1 MAERFSIDQRVIIFK
16 GDSDLTNELIDADFV
31 ITATGYYLGDT
42 EYADLAELFL
52 DNNTYITDNNVTTL
66 VSEDYLQADIEAAIN
81 NTLNDTLYKQ
91 IFYSYKYSSIR
102 TFFKN
107 NWKLFLPDYDVAS
120 ITDDTRKELLVKAF
134 FREMDKFAQI
144 VDYLYNLGDIDK
156 IPEEYLEYLGQI
168 VGYDRVDFSLLS
180 ADASFRELLKNI
192 IEIYKIKGSNYSFE
206 LFMNFL
212 GFDVTLLEF
221 WFDKRYSDDGIS
233 TNEFTSATD
242 KGISSF
248 YLTSEDPTTV
258 VPDDMLFPYTVA
270 DDMIIATRDL
280 NLFDQYLENGDYTY
294 RQLIGDT
301 SGYGDSAYTFFKT
314 NILQYKLS
322 SIGTD
327 QDPELTAADLLAID
341 DYIKFLTPI
350 YMEAQVLLA
359 ASPYAE
365 YANNLFM
372 MDYNRATPVAAS
384 KFSQTTRI
392 SGFNITD
399 INIGEWGDTEGD
411 TQILATVAS
420 YDPDDILFD
429 FLGDSKVIYI
439 NLVTGD
445 TLDGTYRLDFS
456 DSTGAV
462 VNTIVKDDYDTVM
475 TLAQPLWDGGDSYTG
490 DSITIYNIEPMF
502 LNYVTAYPRS
512 AYYGDSATYGDSYLI
527 AYGDTPGDTYWTNF
541 QPNSPGLKYYG
552 AWYSGFHLNTYS
564 EIYDSSNTESVYYKI
579 SVGDPTLSH
588 NQIMNQISSLISKGD
603 TGLWGPT
610 YKLPERDIMVSLGD
624 SVGDTDGDTSS
635 WVPEEDFG
643 TGTKISFKTGYSFS
657 PGGDS
662 RGYFRLSEAH
672 SKERKM
678 DKKTG
683 DSADVGVRA
692 LVRTVDVD
700 NGSGQSVVEL
710 YDPNWSFR
718 GGDSGDTIVLYDFAD
733 TTSGDSN
740 EGIFQVVSA
749 TGSGDTGAD
758 TTVMTFDSVMPGLDH
773 ADSGGF
779 LQMYAPDWTFGNF
792 RFPYLWDRDLE
803 VFYYIYRRLNLSGE
817 AATEKDP

>member
-16 GDSDLTNELIDADFV
+16 GDSDLTNELIDADFT
-31 ITATGYYLGDT
+31 INADGYYLGDT

-52 DNNTYITDNNVTTL
+52 DNNTYITDNSVTAL
-66 VSEDYLQADIEAAIN
+66 VAEDYLQANIESAIN
-81 NTLNDTLYKQ
+81 GSLNDTLYKQ
-91 IFYSYKYSSIR
+91 IFYSYKYSSVR
-102 TFFKN
+102 AFFKD
-107 NWKLFLPDYDVAS
+107 NWKLFLPEFDVAS
-120 ITDDTRKELLVKAF
+120 IESSQRKELLVKSF
-134 FREMDKFAQI
+134 YREMDRFAQMI
-144 VDYLYNLGDIDK
+144 DYLYNLGDIDK

-192 IEIYKIKGSNYSFE
+192 IEIYRIKGSNYSFE

-242 KGISSF
+242 KGSSSF

-258 VPDDMLFPYTVA
+258 VPDDMLFPYTVT
-270 DDMIIATRDL
+270 DDMVIATRDL
-280 NLFDQYLENGDYTY
+280 NLFDQYLEDGDYTY

-301 SGYGDSAYTFFKT
+301 NGYGDSAYTFFKT

-327 QDPELTAADLLAID
+327 QDPELTASDLLAID
-341 DYIKFLTPI
+341 DYIKFLTPV

-359 ASPYAE
+359 AAPYVE
-365 YANNLFM
+365 YAYNLFM

-411 TQILATVAS
+411 TQVLATVSS
-420 YDPDDILFD
+420 YDPDDVLFN

-456 DSTGAV
+456 DSTGVV
-462 VNTIVKDDYDTVM
+462 VNTVVKDDYDTVM

-541 QPNSPGLKYYG
+541 QPGSPGLKYFG

-564 EIYDSSNTESVYYKI
+564 EIYDNTNLIDRGDCSSSTPPMISGESTPNGYSSTFELDEDLNSYKMTKTIAYGSGAVVSLDDQHIDVTNDMHGLIAEKEYTFSAQIFIPSGGPLGSEIFLYFDDYQDGWSGTEQVATNTYDEWQFVTITRTIRASATGATIYLYMHWAVENTEYFYIDDIKLKKVESVYSKI
-579 SVGDPTLSH
+579 LDDDVTLSH
-588 NQIMNQISSLISKGD
+588 NQIMNQISELISKGD
-603 TGLWGPT
+603 TGLWGQT
-610 YKLPERDIMVSLGD
+610 YKLPERDILFSLGD

-635 WVPEEDFG
+635 WVPSEDFG
-643 TGTKISFKTGYSFS
+643 T
-657 PGGDS
+657 
-662 RGYFRLSEAH
+662 
-672 SKERKM
+672 
-678 DKKTG
+678 
-683 DSADVGVRA
+683 
-692 LVRTVDVD
+692 
-700 NGSGQSVVEL
+700 
-710 YDPNWSFR
+710 
-718 GGDSGDTIVLYDFAD
+718 
-733 TTSGDSN
+733 
-740 EGIFQVVSA
+740 
-749 TGSGDTGAD
+749 
-758 TTVMTFDSVMPGLDH
+758 
-773 ADSGGF
+773 
-779 LQMYAPDWTFGNF
+779 
-792 RFPYLWDRDLE
+792 
-803 VFYYIYRRLNLSGE
+803 
-817 AATEKDP
+817 